1 METRIWNIQSRI
13 TNLLDFIVSGGIS
26 MLDFLLHNTIFIKAV
41 MVCCMIG
48 ALSQIIQGIS
58 YHSMIKASSQIGRT
72 KKKWLVSFKKK
83 YEDYD
88 SLNVKINNV
97 STFAQGAFR
106 KKRILG
112 FSLGFWQ
119 MLSRLCIG
127 GAAIAGSLG
136 ALIYSQNGTDLSQ
149 VIYTYLIGSI
159 AAMTLFMVELL
170 LQSDKKQERILNN
183 MTDYLENVLKN
194 TLQGRNA
201 ANDLQGQ
208 RNQRRIMDYAKQNQK
223 KKRFGGKITKEEER
237 ILEDVLQ
244 EFFA

>member
-1 METRIWNIQSRI
+1 
-13 TNLLDFIVSGGIS
+13 

-41 MVCCMIG
+41 MVCCVIG

-127 GAAIAGSLG
+127 GTAIAGSLG

-159 AAMTLFMVELL
+159 AAMSLFMVELL

-194 TLQGRNA
+194 TLQGRSA

-223 KKRFGGKITKEEER
+223 KKRFGGRITKEEER